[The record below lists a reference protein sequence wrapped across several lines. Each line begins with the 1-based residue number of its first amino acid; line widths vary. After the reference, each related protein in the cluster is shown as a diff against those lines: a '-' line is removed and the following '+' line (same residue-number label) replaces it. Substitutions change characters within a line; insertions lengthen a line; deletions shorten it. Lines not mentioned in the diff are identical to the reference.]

1 MALHF
6 KAFELS
12 KEIFYKKGK
21 VKKAH
26 ELEWPNLS
34 KYLDDMQNFMIDLV
48 KSNVADPV
56 NIQYNL
62 ILRSIKQLC
71 DTPNITDIIINQLI
85 NKNKGKDVENS
96 NALEKLT
103 DAAQLLL
110 DEGVT
115 FISDKER
122 DFLTANVLR
131 IKMMCEQE
139 MGIKQESVNKEQD
152 GSQMDDE
159 EY

>member
-48 KSNVADPV
+48 
-56 NIQYNL
+56 
-62 ILRSIKQLC
+62 
-71 DTPNITDIIINQLI
+71 
-85 NKNKGKDVENS
+85 
-96 NALEKLT
+96 
-103 DAAQLLL
+103 
-110 DEGVT
+110 
-115 FISDKER
+115 
-122 DFLTANVLR
+122 
-131 IKMMCEQE
+131 
-139 MGIKQESVNKEQD
+139 
-152 GSQMDDE
+152 
-159 EY
+159 